1 MWKVLIADDE
11 PKIRR
16 GLKAVIE
23 RVDPEARV
31 VAEAEDG
38 EAALEQ
44 ARETVP
50 DILFIDIRM
59 PFLDGLALAEKLGEL
74 GRDWIVIVVT
84 GHDEFDYARRA
95 LSLKVF
101 DFLLKPVS
109 EEQIARALERAKA
122 ELSMRREEDKYVAWA
137 KERLA
142 ENMDALRQSFLRDWI
157 SGRLSR
163 TEIEESSSFLSLQLP
178 EKPCLVLIRLVER
191 VMSVGSL
198 KESYRALMTYALKS
212 AAEDAF
218 RDLPGSI
225 VVIDGAENVVALVS
239 GDDEEVALRVG
250 RVERAAEDIAHQ
262 IPIVVVVRAERTV
275 AEAYDDAIAEAAKK
289 GSCETFV
296 LLAQGYIEKN
306 YADPEL
312 SLEEVA
318 AEIQISPGYLSR
330 LMKHSTGFSFVE
342 FLTRMR
348 VNHALRL
355 MADPSVKVFEAAERV
370 GYRSQHYFSRAF
382 RKVLGIPPTEYRRG
396 ASGGG
401 GIASSG
407 GGSKGGIASSGGG
420 T

>member
-163 TEIEESSSFLSLQLP
+163 T
-178 EKPCLVLIRLVER
+178 
-191 VMSVGSL
+191 
-198 KESYRALMTYALKS
+198 
-212 AAEDAF
+212 
-218 RDLPGSI
+218 
-225 VVIDGAENVVALVS
+225 
-239 GDDEEVALRVG
+239 
-250 RVERAAEDIAHQ
+250 
-262 IPIVVVVRAERTV
+262 
-275 AEAYDDAIAEAAKK
+275 
-289 GSCETFV
+289 
-296 LLAQGYIEKN
+296 
-306 YADPEL
+306 
-312 SLEEVA
+312 
-318 AEIQISPGYLSR
+318 
-330 LMKHSTGFSFVE
+330 
-342 FLTRMR
+342 
-348 VNHALRL
+348 
-355 MADPSVKVFEAAERV
+355 
-370 GYRSQHYFSRAF
+370 
-382 RKVLGIPPTEYRRG
+382 
-396 ASGGG
+396 
-401 GIASSG
+401 
-407 GGSKGGIASSGGG
+407 
-420 T
+420 